1 MVISHTLILLLP
13 SLPSFFTFQRRWI
26 HMKHTFTILM
36 ILWIFVFTKDTSL
49 RGELFEIEM
58 FYFNT
63 IEQFF
68 LFVMQLDQLEVCLP
82 YRGLLADIP
91 ILVVFQNLRWNS
103 NKTYFYR
110 WNLNKSIL
118 VYYFSGNINITN
130 RVEATKLYFT
140 FLSCL
145 CF

>member
-1 MVISHTLILLLP
+1 
-13 SLPSFFTFQRRWI
+13 
-26 HMKHTFTILM
+26 M

-82 YRGLLADIP
+82 
-91 ILVVFQNLRWNS
+91 
-103 NKTYFYR
+103 
-110 WNLNKSIL
+110 
-118 VYYFSGNINITN
+118 
-130 RVEATKLYFT
+130 
-140 FLSCL
+140 
-145 CF
+145 